1 MFTVSV
7 LESLVDKREPESL
20 YICAF
25 QMGWR
30 THISAHM
37 SFGGGAEHTGSPP
50 PPSPPPLPYILC
62 CSFLDN
68 KKHPPQLPE
77 DH

>member
-7 LESLVDKREPESL
+7 LESLVDKRESESL

-30 THISAHM
+30 THISIHM

-50 PPSPPPLPYILC
+50 LPYIPH